1 MLAANKKI
9 AKETIKKL
17 IKANKFIS
25 NIKVKF
31 YCNLCAGKGYSIID
45 NNIAICNAC
54 SGTGL
59 KFYT

>member
-1 MLAANKKI
+1 MFPANKNI
-9 AKETIKKL
+9 AKQTIKKI
-17 IKANKFIS
+17 IKVNKFIS

-31 YCNLCAGKGYSIID
+31 YCNLCAGRGYSIID